1 MRGNCTVTQRTVTT
15 TTDAYGNE
23 STVTTDAAWEW
34 GIIAPRTS
42 TERVEPHAPAV
53 VTAATIYGP
62 GGATIDSDDLLI
74 ISGHSPAMDGTWQV
88 EGIPGDWKSPYT
100 DWHPGIE
107 VAVKRA
113 GAV

>member
-1 MRGNCTVTQRTVTT
+1 MTSNATVTQRTVTT
-15 TTDAYGNE
+15 TVDEYGDA
-23 STVTTDAAWEW
+23 TVVTADTVWAW

-42 TERVEPHAPAV
+42 VERVEPHSPAV

-62 GGATIDSDDLLI
+62 GGTAIDSDDLLI
-74 ISGHSPAMDGTWQV
+74 VSGHSPTMDGTWQV